1 LAKYASEKRL
11 RRRAQA
17 RGAAFRALPGFF
29 VACLFLG
36 VVVLG
41 PGQAA
46 AQGGGLWF
54 EAQFGKPDEVVVRGQ
69 GGPVRL
75 LSDRAGVRALKGAH
89 HYLGPGGEPV
99 ELTEVADE
107 VVVGYAGGAP
117 SSQAV
122 SAVPSRAAFALG
134 QGRARLELDG
144 TAAEACAQLAARPE
158 VRFAYPVLYDL
169 SIPGR
174 VMPTDEL
181 VVCTMPGAD
190 IQGVA
195 ARHGVAVL
203 YPLWAAENQWI
214 VALTEP
220 KVQSPLD
227 VANAISADP
236 EVLWAEPD
244 FIVEGR
250 KAVND
255 PLFGNEWHLEST
267 GQNISGKMPL
277 NDNDVDAESAWA
289 QLSAPYPTVVAIVDD
304 GVQTNHPDLQN
315 NIFVNTAESGGSP
328 GIDDD
333 GNGYVDDINGW
344 NFVGGN
350 NNPNPADAEDSH
362 GTAVAGVAVAVGN
375 NGTGVAGAA
384 YAAKILPVKMASGSS
399 YATDSQLASAFRYAG
414 SFAHVINFSWSW
426 GSSTTVRSGIRDARE
441 AGALLFAAAGNG
453 YGWGA
458 YQLSGFPTGSF
469 THRWQYQKNA
479 NTSSGQDTAWLDLV
493 QFPDGVLENFDGVT
507 APALPGG
514 WTTGGNANWTTVA
527 SPADLSPTRPN
538 VAKAG
543 TITHS
548 QSTYLQVAHNN
559 ATAGNLLFVIR
570 PSSQSGFDGVQYFA
584 DGNPYFDLISGVPPS
599 SVAYPAYYDE
609 VVCVGALNSDAFR
622 SYYSQVG
629 APLDFVAPSGGTFMQ
644 LGIETTDRTGTD
656 GYNTNSGTA
665 GDYCRA
671 GDDTGFSGT
680 SSATPL
686 ASGVA
691 ALVRAANTGLSPTQV
706 RNILRET
713 GNKVDSAV
721 NPYAGRQTGRN
732 DNLGYGRVNAHD
744 AVIAAQSTPTPAT
757 LASSVKIV
765 ELADDP
771 AGLEFIEIYNFST
784 TTACALNNL
793 ALTDNE
799 TTNDVAEGACRF
811 PEGYSIPPRGLVV
824 VVVGT
829 GATQAFVDE
838 VTANAT
844 GPYGPAGGAQM
855 FETVNSGLS
864 FGGTAIPNMEI
875 PGGVDPDLTDSD
887 NAMLVITDGYE
898 ITFLN
903 EVLDGLVYGAATLT
917 ANSSFGVAPGISESA
932 TYASNTGLTTGFSLQ
947 RRYPYTD
954 INDSLPDFRLMTL
967 TPGMLPPPSTVDAHS
982 SPQPDRDLPGWND
995 TEPEK
1000 MSVLT
1005 FRVTDHGSDGL
1016 ATLIDRVAIGISG
1029 TAGDAANDIA
1039 WAELRDAS
1047 ARVALAASI
1056 SNTEIVFGAAPNGD
1070 SAAQLDA
1077 VSDNAFV
1084 EYTVYIYLNT
1094 VLLGQHDE
1102 TYVFDVDETRVGA
1115 DGGNSTPMGPDSGA
1129 VVPVTGTLV
1138 IAALGITVTPDTWN
1152 IGPKPL
1158 NYAGESGSFVVQNTG
1173 NVAEN
1178 FSIEGENASGGW
1190 TLQSAVG
1197 LNAFKVEADRGDNG
1211 SYETVLS
1218 TSEQP
1223 FATNVAVSATE
1234 TLGLRYS
1241 SPSSDS
1247 LGAGMAQDFT
1257 ITLKASV
1264 YAP

>member
-1 LAKYASEKRL
+1 M
-11 RRRAQA
+11 
-17 RGAAFRALPGFF
+17 
-29 VACLFLG
+29 V
-36 VVVLG
+36 
-41 PGQAA
+41 QAA
-46 AQGGGLWF
+46 SQGAGLHF
-54 EAQFGKPDEVVVRGQ
+54 EAQFGNPDHVVVRGQ
-69 GGPVRL
+69 GAPVRL
-75 LSDRAGVRALKGAH
+75 LSDKAGARALKGAH
-89 HYLGPGGEPV
+89 HYLGPEGKPV
-99 ELTEVADE
+99 ELIEVADE
-107 VVVGYAGGAP
+107 VVVGYEGGAAAP
-117 SSQAV
+117 QAAG
-122 SAVPSRAAFALG
+122 AVRALVRSRAAAVLG
-134 QGRARLELDG
+134 DDRERLELDV

-181 VVCTMPGAD
+181 VVCVQPDAD
-190 IQGVA
+190 IQAVA
-195 ARHGVAVL
+195 ARHAVTVL
-203 YPLWAAENQWI
+203 RLLWATENQWI
-214 VALTEP
+214 VALDDP
-220 KVQSPLD
+220 KAQSPLD
-227 VANAISADP
+227 VANAISADAD
-236 EVLWAEPD
+236 VLWAEPD

-267 GQNISGKMPL
+267 GQNISGMTPL

-289 QLSAPYPTVVAIVDD
+289 QLSEPYPIVVAIVDD

-315 NIFVNTAESGGSP
+315 NIFINTAESGGSP
-328 GIDDD
+328 GVDDD
-333 GNGYVDDINGW
+333 GNGYVDDVNGW
-344 NFVGGN
+344 NFVSGN
-350 NNPNPADAEDSH
+350 NNPNPADADDNH

-375 NGTGVAGAA
+375 NSTGVAGAA

-399 YATDSQLASAFRYAG
+399 YATDSQLASAFRYVG
-414 SFAHVINFSWSW
+414 SFADVINFSWSW
-426 GSSTTVRSGIRDARE
+426 SNSATVQSGIRDARE
-441 AGALLFAAAGNG
+441 AGALLFAAAGNS
-453 YGWGA
+453 YGWGT

-507 APALPGG
+507 APALPAG
-514 WTTGGNANWTTVA
+514 WTTGGSANWTTVA
-527 SPADLSPTRPN
+527 TPADLPPTRPN

-548 QSTYLQVAHNN
+548 QNTYLQVTHNN
-559 ATAGNLLFVIR
+559 TSAGDLLFIIR
-570 PSSQSGFDGVQYFA
+570 PSSQSGFDGVQYYLGA
-584 DGNPYFDLISGVPPS
+584 TPYFSLISGVPPT
-599 SVAYPAYYDE
+599 SVAYPAFYDE
-609 VVCVGALNSDAFR
+609 VVCVGALNSEAFR

-629 APLDFVAPSGGTFMQ
+629 APLDFIAPSGGTFLQ
-644 LGIETTDRTGTD
+644 LGIETTDRTGAN
-656 GYNTNSGTA
+656 GYNTTSGAA
-665 GDYCRA
+665 GDYCKA

-713 GNKVDSAV
+713 SNKVDTSV

-732 DNLGYGRVNAHD
+732 DNLGYGRVNAYD
-744 AVIAAQSTPTPAT
+744 AVIAAQSTPD
-757 LASSVKIV
+757 LASMAASLKIV

-771 AGLEFIEIYNFST
+771 AGLEFVEIYNFST
-784 TTACALNNL
+784 TTTYSLNNL

-864 FGGTAIPNMEI
+864 FGGPTIPDMEI
-875 PGGVDPDLTDSD
+875 LGGADPDLTDSD

-903 EVLDGLVYGAATLT
+903 EVLDGLVYGAATLS
-917 ANSSFGVAPGISESA
+917 ANSFFGVSPGVSESA

-947 RRYPYTD
+947 RRYPFTD
-954 INDSLPDFRLMTL
+954 TNDSLPDFRVASR

-982 SPQPDRDLPGWND
+982 SPQSDLDLPSWND

-1000 MSVLT
+1000 MSVLK
-1005 FRVTDHGSDGL
+1005 FRVTDRGGDGL
-1016 ATLIDRVAIGISG
+1016 ATLIDRITIGISG

-1047 ARVALAASI
+1047 SRVALAASI
-1056 SNTEIVFGAAPNGD
+1056 SNTQIVFGAAPNSD
-1070 SAAQLDA
+1070 SAAQLDTVA
-1077 VSDNAFV
+1077 DNTFV

-1094 VLLGQHDE
+1094 VLLGLHDE

-1115 DGGNSTPMGPDSGA
+1115 DGGNSSQMGPDSGA
-1129 VVPVTGTLV
+1129 VTPVTGTLV
-1138 IAALGITVTPDTWN
+1138 IAALGITVTPETWN

-1158 NYAGESGSFVVQNTG
+1158 NHVEESGAFTIQNTG
-1173 NVAEN
+1173 NVAES
-1178 FSIEGENASGGW
+1178 FSIQGTNASGGW
-1190 TLQSAVG
+1190 TLQGAIG

-1218 TSEQP
+1218 TGELP
-1223 FATNVAVSATE
+1223 FATNVAVSGTE

-1241 SPSSDS
+1241 SPSSETF
-1247 LGAGMAQDFT
+1247 GAGVAQDFT
-1257 ITLKASV
+1257 ITLKASA